1 MKPFK
6 YLFLGIIFILFSFTG
21 PDCGILKNGKFT
33 YKNGKKIV
41 YVEFN
46 GNKHVEYH
54 DDREY
59 FIKSTIEWI
68 SDCEY
73 YLTINESTLPN
84 FPFKMGSKL
93 HIQITKVR
101 GVKVYYKSTLNKR
114 SWEGKLV
121 QQKE

>member
-1 MKPFK
+1 MKFFN
-6 YLFLGIIFILFSFTG
+6 YFFLGTIFILFSFTK

-33 YKNGKKIV
+33 YKNDKKIV
-41 YVEFN
+41 YVEFH
-46 GNKHVEYH
+46 GNNHVEYH
-54 DDREY
+54 NNREY

-84 FPFKMGSKL
+84 FPFKMGSRL

-101 GVKVYYKSTLNKR
+101 GSKVFYKSTLGGR
-114 SWEGKLV
+114 SWEGKLI